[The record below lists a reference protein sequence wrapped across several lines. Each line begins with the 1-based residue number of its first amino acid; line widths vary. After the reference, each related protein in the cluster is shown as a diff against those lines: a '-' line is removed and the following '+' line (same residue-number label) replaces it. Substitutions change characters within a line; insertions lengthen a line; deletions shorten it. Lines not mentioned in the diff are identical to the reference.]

1 MFDGQSRKAGMAVTV
16 FVVDDHELV
25 RNAVARVINLE
36 EDLQVI
42 GEGSGSAE
50 TLEAIRRQRPRVV
63 VVDLEMPTM
72 RGADLIG
79 QVRDALPKVRT
90 LVCSMHASYGYVSE
104 ALRRGADG
112 YVLKSSPAAL
122 LLEGIRTVAAG
133 NAFIDPAL
141 QSDVLRLVQAPI
153 RGAGSH
159 ELSARELEALQLVAE
174 GLSNDEIAQRTH
186 QSLETV
192 KLRMR
197 GAFRKLGATDRS
209 HAVALAMRQNLI
221 Q

>member
-1 MFDGQSRKAGMAVTV
+1 MAVTV

-25 RNAVARVINLE
+25 RNAVARAINLE
-36 EDLQVI
+36 EDLEVV

-50 TLEAIRRQRPRVV
+50 TLDAIRQRRPRVV
-63 VVDLEMPTM
+63 VVDLEMPAI
-72 RGADLIG
+72 RGADLIALMKDTVPE
-79 QVRDALPKVRT
+79 VRA
-90 LVCSMHASYGYVSE
+90 LVCSMHASYGYVAE

-112 YVLKSSPAAL
+112 YVLKSSAAAML
-122 LLEGIRTVAAG
+122 LDGIRTVAAG
-133 NAFIDPAL
+133 QAFIDPAL
-141 QSDVLRLVQAPI
+141 QSDVLRLVQSPT
-153 RGAGSH
+153 RGNSSH
-159 ELSARELEALQLVAE
+159 ELTAQELEALQLAAE

-186 QSLETV
+186 QSFETV

-197 GAFRKLGATDRS
+197 RAFRKLGAIDRS

>member
-1 MFDGQSRKAGMAVTV
+1 MAVTV

-25 RNAVARVINLE
+25 RNAIARVINLE
-36 EDLQVI
+36 EDLEVV
-42 GEGSGSAE
+42 GEGNGSAE
-50 TLEAIRRQRPRVV
+50 TLEAIRRRRPRVV
-63 VVDLEMPTM
+63 VVDLEMPTI
-72 RGADLIG
+72 RGADLIALVKDG
-79 QVRDALPKVRT
+79 LPKVRT

-122 LLEGIRTVAAG
+122 LLEGIRSVAAG
-133 NAFIDPAL
+133 KAFIDPAL
-141 QSDVLRLVQAPI
+141 QSDVLRLVQAPV
-153 RGAGSH
+153 RPSASN
-159 ELSARELEALQLVAE
+159 ELSAQELEALQLVAE
-174 GLSNDEIAQRTH
+174 GLGNDEIAQRTH

-197 GAFRKLGATDRS
+197 RVFRKLGATDRS